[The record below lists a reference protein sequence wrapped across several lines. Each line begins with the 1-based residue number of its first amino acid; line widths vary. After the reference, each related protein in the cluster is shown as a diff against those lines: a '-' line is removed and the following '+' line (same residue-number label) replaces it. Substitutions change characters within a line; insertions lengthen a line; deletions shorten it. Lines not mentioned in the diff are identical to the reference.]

1 MALGHRADDDA
12 TEPPHTI
19 GLRVLHRSSAYAP
32 RAAYPARGYIKRAE
46 RREQYLKRKEELEQ
60 AGNSG
65 KTDIRQWCPEEDVEL
80 CAKDS
85 DFLKAFK
92 TDNNVKKETTEY
104 VRENNILDEDITFKD
119 VPGPQESTS
128 AKDEL

>member
-1 MALGHRADDDA
+1 M
-12 TEPPHTI
+12 
-19 GLRVLHRSSAYAP
+19 
-32 RAAYPARGYIKRAE
+32 
-46 RREQYLKRKEELEQ
+46 
-60 AGNSG
+60 
-65 KTDIRQWCPEEDVEL
+65 EL

-92 TDNNVKKETTEY
+92 TNNNVKKETTEY